1 MTEMNLKLYILKRD
15 DARDYT
21 LRTYIRFAVIDLDRS
36 KKYPENFVCVLPQQL
51 SSIVGQSSVF
61 ANLFGGKSLELAKK
75 LLSDALKTEDDTEIK
90 AEIEKRLKTFQPKP
104 TASGKCVVC
113 GNAFQLR
120 RTGRYKQKICP
131 ECRRKQYSS
140 QE

>member
-1 MTEMNLKLYILKRD
+1 MNLRLYILKRD
-15 DARDYT
+15 DTRDYT

-61 ANLFGGKSLELAKK
+61 ASVFGGTSLEVAKK
-75 LLSDALKTEDDTEIK
+75 LLSEALKNEEDSEIK
-90 AEIEKRLKTFQPKP
+90 AEIEKRLKTFLPKP
-104 TASGKCVVC
+104 TIPRKCVMC
-113 GNAFQLR
+113 GNVFQST
-120 RTGRYKQKICP
+120 RTGRFKQKICP
-131 ECRRKQYSS
+131 TCRSKKLSA